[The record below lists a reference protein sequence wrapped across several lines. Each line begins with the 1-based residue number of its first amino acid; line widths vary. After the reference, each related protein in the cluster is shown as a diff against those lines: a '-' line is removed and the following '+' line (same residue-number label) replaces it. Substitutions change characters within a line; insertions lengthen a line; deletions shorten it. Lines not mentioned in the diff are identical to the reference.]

1 MTDLSFKQALGKV
14 IVTLRERVSL
24 SQEALAGEANVDR
37 TRMGQIERGEANA
50 TIDTLEKIATALS
63 QTIASLVVQ
72 AENLQSGKLAP
83 TINPA
88 YLNHSVPLP
97 PGLTHEQVGMAL
109 NRAMAILD
117 QIGLDPNAGDIQG
130 NIYSGAV
137 SNIVTMSLAE
147 VSDFEQNK
155 HTDYPD
161 LFNPKK
167 DHASPDWPLEIKASN
182 KPNKGGES
190 HNPGRAWYLIANYK
204 VINGQT
210 HIVQVEVARLVEADW
225 VIHERNE
232 GSNRTRT
239 AITVPEATER
249 LRVNSV
255 YRDPGHVPPIPK
267 RRMRVNKP
275 LPQL

>member
-14 IVTLRERVSL
+14 IVTLRERLSL

-50 TIDTLEKIATALS
+50 TIDTLEKIATALN
-63 QTIASLVVQ
+63 QTIASLIVQ
-72 AENLQSGKLAP
+72 AENLQSGKVAP

-88 YLNHSVPLP
+88 YLNYSVPLP
-97 PGLTHEQVGMAL
+97 PGLTHEQLGTAL

-117 QIGLDPNAGDIQG
+117 QIGLDPDAGDIQG

-147 VSDFEQNK
+147 VSDFVQNK
-155 HTDYPD
+155 HTDHPD
-161 LFNPKK
+161 LFNPSK
-167 DHASPDWPLEIKASN
+167 DPADPDWPLEIKASN

-190 HNPGRAWYLIANYK
+190 HNPGHAWFLIANYK

-210 HIVQVEVARLVEADW
+210 HVVQVEVARLVDSDW
-225 VIHERNE
+225 VIHERKAE
-232 GSNRTRT
+232 SNRTRT
-239 AITVPEATER
+239 AITIPEATQR
-249 LRVNSV
+249 LRENSA
-255 YRDPGHVPPIPK
+255 YLNPEHVPSVLKHRP
-267 RRMRVNKP
+267 RGNMTLP
-275 LPQL
+275 LL